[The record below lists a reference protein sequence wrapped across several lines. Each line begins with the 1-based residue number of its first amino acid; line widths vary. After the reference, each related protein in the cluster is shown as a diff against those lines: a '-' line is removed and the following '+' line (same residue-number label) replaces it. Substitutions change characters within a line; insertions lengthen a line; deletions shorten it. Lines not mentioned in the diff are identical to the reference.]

1 MKKFR
6 LLVLAFAAMLAG
18 TQNGV
23 AQDWPGHTPDNLLNQ
38 TGENAEVY
46 LWNVGT
52 GQFLYSGGLWGTQAI
67 TYDTGTPFTVKSPV
81 NGDEPGW
88 HDISYYCSLESPFQ
102 ANNQATYLS
111 LTDGTVAS
119 SKHDDG
125 IWFVDRNASQATTP
139 NQTTRDLLTLRLR
152 PVRPGS
158 TTYNICSEPSGG
170 GFSGRSVYMVATG
183 RNGVVSSSTTREAS
197 DPNAQWILVTLKD
210 IRDNFS
216 DGTADAAE
224 ARRLDATYILYDQ
237 NFMRNNTYIT
247 NWHYGDVSASNNNH
261 LNNDYSDLTYD
272 NFNNKKLLPT
282 NNKLTYYVGYGYHP
296 NDASYENLYRDDD
309 VTALVDGE
317 SHAKLYGQYYTANIK
332 GTGTIWQLVRTQ
344 VKYKG
349 WYVLSCNGFTTDNN
363 NNVEMFATTYKDAN
377 LTQRINEVTTTFS
390 TVTATDD
397 VPETYVEAGKLLQDG
412 TTVKQL
418 RIYIDPTE
426 SEPYLV
432 IGVRVKDGV
441 ASDTW
446 TCVDNFMLQYA
457 GDPDGY
463 ILLDEARSDL
473 EYINSQVD
481 TQKSYM
487 LCLKRS
493 FVNDGWNSLI
503 LPVNLTAGQLTYAFG
518 ANVKLSVKD
527 ESPSDNDNVIRFK
540 SVDLSDKGSN
550 DVVLNKGVPYIIKPS
565 YLRLGDEKLDGQE
578 LEIRGMEGQANNTVT
593 LDKGTYIAI
602 AQVTLNSSPEDDFV
616 KVGPFT
622 CGDAGQMNFM
632 GTYTKQD
639 DAIVKDSYLLSGGEW
654 YHTNVTLDTVK
665 GFRTWLAPA
674 NGQSTNGLIFEVDG
688 VIEGELTDIEGIEAE
703 TGVAADG
710 KVYNLNG
717 QAVNNNGSLD
727 GLPKGIYIVNGKKYV
742 VK

>member
-1 MKKFR
+1 MKKIR

-23 AQDWPGHTPDNLLNQ
+23 AQDWKGNTPDKLLNA
-38 TGENAEVY
+38 TGEDAEVY

-81 NGDEPGW
+81 NGDEAGW
-88 HDISYYCSLESPFQ
+88 HDGSYYCSLESPFQ

-111 LTDGTVAS
+111 LTDGTKAS
-119 SKHDDG
+119 SVHDFG
-125 IWFVDRNASQATTP
+125 IWFVDRNASQATTIDK
-139 NQTTRDLLTLRLR
+139 TTRDLLTLRLR
-152 PVRPGS
+152 PVSPGS
-158 TTYNICSEPSGG
+158 TTYNIYSEPSGG
-170 GFSGRSVYMVATG
+170 GFSGQSVYMVATK
-183 RNGVVSSSTTREAS
+183 RNGVVSISTTEVGS
-197 DPNAQWILVTLKD
+197 DPNAQWILVTLAD
-210 IRDNFS
+210 NRTNFS
-216 DGTADAAE
+216 NGTADAAE

-237 NFMRNNTYIT
+237 NFMRNNTDIT

-261 LNNDYSDLTYD
+261 LNNDYPNLNYD
-272 NFNNKKLLPT
+272 RFKNKKLLPED
-282 NNKLTYYVGYGYHP
+282 NSRIYYVGYGYDP
-296 NDASYENLYRDDD
+296 DDASYENLYRDDD

-363 NNVEMFATTYKDAN
+363 NNVEMFATTYKDEN
-377 LTQRINEVTTTFS
+377 LTEQINEVTTTFS

-412 TTVKQL
+412 TTEKQL

-432 IGVRVKDGV
+432 IGVRVKNGV

-457 GDPDGY
+457 GDPDEY

-473 EYINSQVD
+473 EYIISQVD

-503 LPVNLTAGQLTYAFG
+503 LPVDLTAGQLKYAFG
-518 ANVKLSVKD
+518 GNVKLSVKD

-550 DVVLNKGVPYIIKPS
+550 DVVLDKGVPYIIKPS
-565 YLRLGDEKLDGQE
+565 YLRLDNKLDGQV

-593 LDKGTYIAI
+593 LDKGTYITI
-602 AQVTLNSSPEDDFV
+602 AQVTLNSSPKDDFV
-616 KVGPFT
+616 KVGPFV
-622 CGDAGQMNFM
+622 CGDAGKMNFM

-639 DAIVKDSYLLSGGEW
+639 GAIVKDSYLLSGGEW

>member
-38 TGENAEVY
+38 TGEEAEVY

-81 NGDEPGW
+81 NGGRPGW
-88 HDISYYCSLESPFQ
+88 WNSSFYCSLESPFQ

-111 LTDGTVAS
+111 LTDGTTAS

-139 NQTTRDLLTLRLR
+139 NQTTEDLLTLRLR
-152 PVRPGS
+152 PVSSGS

-170 GFSGRSVYMVATG
+170 GFRGESVYMVATG
-183 RNGVVSSSTTREAS
+183 RNGVVSSSTTRDTS

-216 DGTADAAE
+216 DGTADLAGAG
-224 ARRLDATYILYDQ
+224 RLDATYILYDQ
-237 NFMRNNTYIT
+237 NFMRNNTDIT

-261 LNNDYSDLTYD
+261 LNNDYSDLNYD
-272 NFNNKKLLPT
+272 EYNNKKLLPT
-282 NNKLTYYVGYGYHP
+282 KNTLTYYVGYGYHP

-309 VTALVDGE
+309 VTALVEGE

-426 SEPYLV
+426 SDPYLV

-457 GDPDGY
+457 GDPDEY

-473 EYINSQVD
+473 EYIKSQVD
-481 TQKSYM
+481 TQKAYM

-503 LPVNLTAGQLTYAFG
+503 LPVDLTAGQLTYAFG
-518 ANVKLSVKD
+518 ANVKLSEKD
-527 ESPSDNDNVIRFK
+527 KSPSDNDNVIRFK
-540 SVDLSDKGSN
+540 SVDLSDVGSN
-550 DVVLNKGVPYIIKPS
+550 TVVLKKGVPYIIKPS
-565 YLRLGDEKLDGQE
+565 YLRLGNELDGQE

-593 LDKGTYIAI
+593 LDKGTYITI

-616 KVGPFT
+616 KVGPFV
-622 CGDAGQMNFM
+622 CGDAGKMNFM

-639 DAIVKDSYLLSGGEW
+639 DAIVKDSYLLSGGKW
-654 YHTNVTLDTVK
+654 YHTNVTLNTVK

>member
-23 AQDWPGHTPDNLLNQ
+23 AQDWPGHTPDNLLNA
-38 TGENAEVY
+38 TGEDAEVY

-125 IWFVDRNASQATTP
+125 IWFVDRNVSQATTP
-139 NQTTRDLLTLRLR
+139 NQTTEDLLTLRLR
-152 PVRPGS
+152 PVRRGS

-170 GFSGRSVYMVATG
+170 GFGGQSVYMVATG
-183 RNGVVSSSTTREAS
+183 RNGVVSSSTTRDTS

-216 DGTADAAE
+216 NGTADAAD

-237 NFMRNNTYIT
+237 NFMRNNTDIT
-247 NWHYGDVSASNNNH
+247 KWHYGDVSASNNNH
-261 LNNDYSDLTYD
+261 LNNDYSDLYYD
-272 NFNNKKLLPT
+272 DYNNKKLLPT
-282 NNKLTYYVGYGYHP
+282 KNTLTYYVGYGYHP

-309 VTALVDGE
+309 VTPLVDGE

-377 LTQRINEVTTTFS
+377 LTEQINEVTTTFS

-426 SEPYLV
+426 SDPYLV

-481 TQKSYM
+481 TQKAYM

-493 FVNDGWNSLI
+493 FVKDGWNSLI
-503 LPVNLTAGQLTYAFG
+503 LPVNLTAGQLTYVFG
-518 ANVKLSVKD
+518 AGVKLSVKD
-527 ESPSDNDNVIRFK
+527 DSPSDNDNVIRFK

-565 YLRLGDEKLDGQE
+565 YLRLGDEKLDGKE

-593 LDKGTYIAI
+593 LVKDTYIAI
-602 AQVTLNSSPEDDFV
+602 AQVTLDSYPEDDFV

-639 DAIVKDSYLLSGGEW
+639 GAIVKDSYLLSGGEW
-654 YHTNVTLDTVK
+654 YHTNVTLNTVK

-703 TGVAADG
+703 TGVATDG

>member
-1 MKKFR
+1 
-6 LLVLAFAAMLAG
+6 
-18 TQNGV
+18 
-23 AQDWPGHTPDNLLNQ
+23 
-38 TGENAEVY
+38 
-46 LWNVGT
+46 
-52 GQFLYSGGLWGTQAI
+52 
-67 TYDTGTPFTVKSPV
+67 
-81 NGDEPGW
+81 
-88 HDISYYCSLESPFQ
+88 
-102 ANNQATYLS
+102 
-111 LTDGTVAS
+111 
-119 SKHDDG
+119 
-125 IWFVDRNASQATTP
+125 
-139 NQTTRDLLTLRLR
+139 
-152 PVRPGS
+152 
-158 TTYNICSEPSGG
+158 
-170 GFSGRSVYMVATG
+170 
-183 RNGVVSSSTTREAS
+183 
-197 DPNAQWILVTLKD
+197 
-210 IRDNFS
+210 
-216 DGTADAAE
+216 
-224 ARRLDATYILYDQ
+224 
-237 NFMRNNTYIT
+237 MRNNTDIT
-247 NWHYGDVSASNNNH
+247 NWHYGDVSASNNKH
-261 LNNDYSDLTYD
+261 LNNDYSDLNY
-272 NFNNKKLLPT
+272 NGYNNKKLLPT
-282 NNKLTYYVGYGYHP
+282 NNTLTYYVGYGYHP

-426 SEPYLV
+426 SDPYLV

-473 EYINSQVD
+473 EYINGQVD
-481 TQKSYM
+481 TQKAYM

-503 LPVNLTAGQLTYAFG
+503 LPVDLTAGQLTYAFG
-518 ANVKLSVKD
+518 ANVKLSVKN

-578 LEIRGMEGQANNTVT
+578 LVIRGMEGQANNTVT
-593 LDKGTYIAI
+593 LDKDTYIAI
-602 AQVTLNSSPEDDFV
+602 AQVTLDSYPEDDFV

-639 DAIVKDSYLLSGGEW
+639 GAIVKDSYLLSGGEW
-654 YHTNVTLDTVK
+654 YHTNVTLNTVK

>member
-1 MKKFR
+1 
-6 LLVLAFAAMLAG
+6 
-18 TQNGV
+18 
-23 AQDWPGHTPDNLLNQ
+23 
-38 TGENAEVY
+38 
-46 LWNVGT
+46 
-52 GQFLYSGGLWGTQAI
+52 
-67 TYDTGTPFTVKSPV
+67 
-81 NGDEPGW
+81 
-88 HDISYYCSLESPFQ
+88 
-102 ANNQATYLS
+102 
-111 LTDGTVAS
+111 
-119 SKHDDG
+119 
-125 IWFVDRNASQATTP
+125 
-139 NQTTRDLLTLRLR
+139 
-152 PVRPGS
+152 
-158 TTYNICSEPSGG
+158 
-170 GFSGRSVYMVATG
+170 
-183 RNGVVSSSTTREAS
+183 
-197 DPNAQWILVTLKD
+197 
-210 IRDNFS
+210 
-216 DGTADAAE
+216 
-224 ARRLDATYILYDQ
+224 
-237 NFMRNNTYIT
+237 MRNNTDIT
-247 NWHYGDVSASNNNH
+247 KWHYGDVSASNNNH
-261 LNNDYSDLTYD
+261 LNNDYSDLDYND
-272 NFNNKKLLPT
+272 YKNKKLLPT
-282 NNKLTYYVGYGYHP
+282 DNTLTYYVGYGYHP

-309 VTALVDGE
+309 VTALVEGE

-363 NNVEMFATTYKDAN
+363 KNVEMFATTYKDAN

-426 SEPYLV
+426 SDPYLV

-473 EYINSQVD
+473 EYINGQVD
-481 TQKSYM
+481 TQKAYM

-503 LPVNLTAGQLTYAFG
+503 LPVDLTAGQLTYAFG
-518 ANVKLSVKD
+518 ANVKLSEKD
-527 ESPSDNDNVIRFK
+527 TSPSDNDNVIRFK

-550 DVVLNKGVPYIIKPS
+550 DVVLKKGVPYIIKPS

-593 LDKGTYIAI
+593 LDKDTYIAI
-602 AQVTLNSSPEDDFV
+602 AQVTLDSYPKDDFV
-616 KVGPFT
+616 KVGPFI
-622 CGDAGQMNFM
+622 CGDAGKMNFM

-639 DAIVKDSYLLSGGEW
+639 GAIVKDSYLLSGGEW
-654 YHTNVTLDTVK
+654 YHTNVTLNTVK

-674 NGQSTNGLIFEVDG
+674 DGQSTNGLIFEVDG

-703 TGVAADG
+703 TGVATDG

>member
-23 AQDWPGHTPDNLLNQ
+23 AQDWPGHTPDNLLNA
-38 TGENAEVY
+38 TGEDAEVY

-81 NGDEPGW
+81 NGDMSGW
-88 HDISYYCSLESPFQ
+88 WGDSSFYCSLESPFQ
-102 ANNQATYLS
+102 TNNQATYLS

-119 SKHDDG
+119 SEHDDG
-125 IWFVDRNASQATTP
+125 IWFVDRNVSQATTP
-139 NQTTRDLLTLRLR
+139 NQTTEDLLTLRLR
-152 PVRPGS
+152 PVRRGS
-158 TTYNICSEPSGG
+158 TTYNICSEPSEG
-170 GFSGRSVYMVATG
+170 GFGGQSVYMVATG
-183 RNGVVSSSTTREAS
+183 RNGVVSSSTTRDAS

-210 IRDNFS
+210 IRDDFS
-216 DGTADAAE
+216 NGTADAAD

-237 NFMRNNTYIT
+237 NFMRNNTDIT
-247 NWHYGDVSASNNNH
+247 YWHYGDVSASNNNH
-261 LNNDYSDLTYD
+261 LNNDYSELYYD
-272 NFNNKKLLPT
+272 DYNNKKLLPT
-282 NNKLTYYVGYGYHP
+282 KNTLTYYVGYGYHP

-363 NNVEMFATTYKDAN
+363 NNVEMFATTYKNAN
-377 LTQRINEVTTTFS
+377 LTEQINEVTTTFS

-412 TTVKQL
+412 TTEKQL

-426 SEPYLV
+426 SAPYLV

-457 GDPDGY
+457 GDPDEY

-481 TQKSYM
+481 TQKAYM

-503 LPVNLTAGQLTYAFG
+503 LPVDLTAGQLTYAFG
-518 ANVKLSVKD
+518 AKVKLSEKD
-527 ESPSDNDNVIRFK
+527 KSPSDNDNVIRFK
-540 SVDLSDKGSN
+540 SVDLSDVGIN
-550 DVVLNKGVPYIIKPS
+550 TVVLKKGVPYIIKPS
-565 YLRLGDEKLDGQE
+565 YLRLGNELDGQE

-593 LDKGTYIAI
+593 LDEGTYITI
-602 AQVTLNSSPEDDFV
+602 AQVTLNSSPKDDFV
-616 KVGPFT
+616 KVGPFK

-654 YHTNVTLDTVK
+654 YHTNVTLNTVK

-703 TGVAADG
+703 TGVATDG

>member
-38 TGENAEVY
+38 TGEEAEVY

-81 NGDEPGW
+81 NGNRPGW
-88 HDISYYCSLESPFQ
+88 WDSSFYCSLESPFQ

-111 LTDGTVAS
+111 LTDGTTAS

-125 IWFVDRNASQATTP
+125 IWFVDRNASQGTTP
-139 NQTTRDLLTLRLR
+139 NQTTEDLLTLRLR
-152 PVRPGS
+152 PVSSGS

-170 GFSGRSVYMVATG
+170 GFRGESVYMVATG
-183 RNGVVSSSTTREAS
+183 RNGVVSSSTTRDTS

-216 DGTADAAE
+216 DGTADLAGAG
-224 ARRLDATYILYDQ
+224 RLDATYILYDQ
-237 NFMRNNTYIT
+237 NFMRNNTDIT

-261 LNNDYSDLTYD
+261 LNNDYSDLNYD
-272 NFNNKKLLPT
+272 EYNNKKLLPT
-282 NNKLTYYVGYGYHP
+282 KNTLTYYVGYGYHP

-309 VTALVDGE
+309 VTALVEGE

-363 NNVEMFATTYKDAN
+363 NNVEMFATTYKDEN

-418 RIYIDPTE
+418 RIYIDPTV
-426 SEPYLV
+426 SEPYRV
-432 IGVRVKDGV
+432 IGVRVKNGV

-457 GDPDGY
+457 GDPDEY

-481 TQKSYM
+481 TQKAYM

-503 LPVNLTAGQLTYAFG
+503 LPVDLTAGQLTYAFG
-518 ANVKLSVKD
+518 ANVKLSEKD

-540 SVDLSDKGSN
+540 SVDLSNVGSN
-550 DVVLNKGVPYIIKPS
+550 TVVLKKGVPYIIKPS
-565 YLRLGDEKLDGQE
+565 YLRLGNELDGQK

-593 LDKGTYIAI
+593 LDKGTYITI
-602 AQVTLNSSPEDDFV
+602 AQVTLNSSPKDDFV
-616 KVGPFT
+616 KVGPFV
-622 CGDAGQMNFM
+622 CGDAGKMNFM

-639 DAIVKDSYLLSGGEW
+639 GAIVKDSYLLSGGEW

>member
-23 AQDWPGHTPDNLLNQ
+23 AQDWPGHTPDNLLNA
-38 TGENAEVY
+38 TGEDAEVY

-88 HDISYYCSLESPFQ
+88 WDSSFYCSLESPFQ

-119 SKHDDG
+119 SKHDNG

-139 NQTTRDLLTLRLR
+139 NNTIRDLLTLRLR
-152 PVRPGS
+152 PVSPES

-183 RNGVVSSSTTREAS
+183 RNGAVSSSTTRDAS

-216 DGTADAAE
+216 NGTADAAD

-237 NFMRNNTYIT
+237 NFMRNNTDIT
-247 NWHYGDVSASNNNH
+247 KWHYGDVSASNNNH
-261 LNNDYSDLTYD
+261 LNNDYSDLNYD
-272 NFNNKKLLPT
+272 DYTNKKLLPT
-282 NNKLTYYVGYGYHP
+282 KNTLTYYVGYGYHP

-309 VTALVDGE
+309 VTALEDGE

-363 NNVEMFATTYKDAN
+363 NNVEMFATTYKDVN
-377 LTQRINEVTTTFS
+377 LREQINEVTTTFS

-426 SEPYLV
+426 SAPYLV

-457 GDPDGY
+457 GDPDEY

-481 TQKSYM
+481 TQKAYM

-503 LPVNLTAGQLTYAFG
+503 LPVDLTAGQLTYAFG
-518 ANVKLSVKD
+518 ASVKLSEKD
-527 ESPSDNDNVIRFK
+527 KSPSDNDNVIRFK
-540 SVDLSDKGSN
+540 SVDLSDVGSN
-550 DVVLNKGVPYIIKPS
+550 TVVLKKGVPYIIKPS
-565 YLRLGDEKLDGQE
+565 YLRLGNELDGQE

-593 LDKGTYIAI
+593 LDEGTYITI
-602 AQVTLNSSPEDDFV
+602 AQVTLNSSPKDDFV
-616 KVGPFT
+616 KVGPFV

-639 DAIVKDSYLLSGGEW
+639 GAIVKDSYLLSGGEW

>member
-23 AQDWPGHTPDNLLNQ
+23 AQDWPGHNPNDLLEA
-38 TGENAEVY
+38 TGEDAEVY

-67 TYDTGTPFTVKSPV
+67 TFDTGTPFTVVSPV
-81 NGDEPGW
+81 NGDKPGW
-88 HDISYYCSLESPFQ
+88 MDWSFYCSLQSPFQ
-102 ANNQATYLS
+102 ANNQPTYLS
-111 LTDGTVAS
+111 LTDGTDAS

-125 IWFVDRNASQATTP
+125 IWFVDRNTSQATTP

-152 PVRPGS
+152 PVTYGS

-170 GFSGRSVYMVATG
+170 GFSGQSVYMVATG
-183 RNGVVSSSTTREAS
+183 RNGVITSSTTRDTS
-197 DPNAQWILVTLKD
+197 DPNAQWILVTLAD
-210 IRDNFS
+210 IRANFS
-216 DGTADAAE
+216 NGTADAAD

-237 NFMRNNTYIT
+237 NFMRNNTDIT
-247 NWHYGDVSASNNNH
+247 NWHYGDVSASNSNH
-261 LNNDYSDLTYD
+261 LKNDYSSLNYGQ
-272 NFNNKKLLPT
+272 FNNKKLLPT
-282 NNKLTYYVGYGYHP
+282 KNTRIYYVGYGYDP

-309 VTALVDGE
+309 VTALKDGE

-349 WYVLSCNGFTTDNN
+349 WYVLSCNGFTTDDN

-377 LTQRINEVTTTFS
+377 LTQQINEVTTTFS

-412 TTVKQL
+412 TTEKQL

-426 SEPYLV
+426 SAPYLV
-432 IGVRVKDGV
+432 IGVRVKNGV

-457 GDPDGY
+457 GDPDEY

-493 FVNDGWNSLI
+493 FINNGWNSLI
-503 LPVNLTAGQLTYAFG
+503 LPVNLTAGQLKYAFG
-518 ANVKLSVKD
+518 GSVKLSEKD
-527 ESPSDNDNVIRFK
+527 EFPSDNDNVIRFK
-540 SVDLSDKGSN
+540 SVDLSNKGN
-550 DVVLNKGVPYIIKPS
+550 NEVVLTAGVPYIIKPS
-565 YLRLGDEKLDGQE
+565 YLRLGKELDGQV
-578 LEIRGMEGQANNTVT
+578 LEIRGMDGQANNTVT
-593 LDKGTYIAI
+593 LDKDTYITI
-602 AQVTLNSSPEDDFV
+602 AQVTLNKDVVDDFV
-616 KVGPFT
+616 KVGPFS
-622 CGDAGQMNFM
+622 CGDAGKMNFM

-639 DAIVKDSYLLSGGEW
+639 AAIVKDSYLLSGGEW
-654 YHTNVTLDTVK
+654 YHTNVTLNSVK

-674 NGQSTNGLIFEVDG
+674 NGQSTNGLTFAIDG
-688 VIEGELTDIEGIEAE
+688 VIEGELTDIDGVEAE

>member
-38 TGENAEVY
+38 TGEDAEVY

-88 HDISYYCSLESPFQ
+88 LDSSFYCSLESPFQ

-119 SKHDDG
+119 SKHDNG
-125 IWFVDRNASQATTP
+125 IWFVDRNASQATTVT
-139 NQTTRDLLTLRLR
+139 QTTSDLLTLRLR
-152 PVRPGS
+152 PVRRGS
-158 TTYNICSEPSGG
+158 TTYNICSKPSGG
-170 GFSGRSVYMVATG
+170 GFRGQSVYMVATG
-183 RNGVVSSSTTREAS
+183 RNGVVSSSTTRDAS

-237 NFMRNNTYIT
+237 NFMRNNTDIT
-247 NWHYGDVSASNNNH
+247 NWHYGEVSASNNNH
-261 LNNDYSDLTYD
+261 LNNDYSNLNYD
-272 NFNNKKLLPT
+272 KFKNKKLLPT
-282 NNKLTYYVGYGYHP
+282 DNSRIYYVGNGYHP

-426 SEPYLV
+426 SDPYLV
-432 IGVRVKDGV
+432 IGVRVKNGV

-503 LPVNLTAGQLTYAFG
+503 LPVDLTAGQLTYAFG
-518 ANVKLSVKD
+518 AKVKLSVKD
-527 ESPSDNDNVIRFK
+527 ESPSDNV
-540 SVDLSDKGSN
+540 
-550 DVVLNKGVPYIIKPS
+550 
-565 YLRLGDEKLDGQE
+565 
-578 LEIRGMEGQANNTVT
+578 
-593 LDKGTYIAI
+593 
-602 AQVTLNSSPEDDFV
+602 
-616 KVGPFT
+616 
-622 CGDAGQMNFM
+622 
-632 GTYTKQD
+632 
-639 DAIVKDSYLLSGGEW
+639 
-654 YHTNVTLDTVK
+654 
-665 GFRTWLAPA
+665 
-674 NGQSTNGLIFEVDG
+674 
-688 VIEGELTDIEGIEAE
+688 
-703 TGVAADG
+703 
-710 KVYNLNG
+710 
-717 QAVNNNGSLD
+717 
-727 GLPKGIYIVNGKKYV
+727 
-742 VK
+742 

>member
-1 MKKFR
+1 M
-6 LLVLAFAAMLAG
+6 
-18 TQNGV
+18 
-23 AQDWPGHTPDNLLNQ
+23 
-38 TGENAEVY
+38 
-46 LWNVGT
+46 
-52 GQFLYSGGLWGTQAI
+52 
-67 TYDTGTPFTVKSPV
+67 
-81 NGDEPGW
+81 
-88 HDISYYCSLESPFQ
+88 
-102 ANNQATYLS
+102 
-111 LTDGTVAS
+111 
-119 SKHDDG
+119 
-125 IWFVDRNASQATTP
+125 
-139 NQTTRDLLTLRLR
+139 
-152 PVRPGS
+152 
-158 TTYNICSEPSGG
+158 
-170 GFSGRSVYMVATG
+170 
-183 RNGVVSSSTTREAS
+183 VSSSTTRDAS

-210 IRDNFS
+210 IRDDFS
-216 DGTADAAE
+216 NGTADAAD

-237 NFMRNNTYIT
+237 NFMRNNTDIT
-247 NWHYGDVSASNNNH
+247 YWHYGDVSASNNNH
-261 LNNDYSDLTYD
+261 LNNDYSELYYD
-272 NFNNKKLLPT
+272 DYNNKKLLPT
-282 NNKLTYYVGYGYHP
+282 KNTLTYYVGYGYHP

-363 NNVEMFATTYKDAN
+363 NNVEMFATTYKNAN
-377 LTQRINEVTTTFS
+377 LTEQINEVTTTFS

-412 TTVKQL
+412 TTEKQL

-426 SEPYLV
+426 SAPYLV

-457 GDPDGY
+457 GDPDEY

-481 TQKSYM
+481 TQKAYM

-503 LPVNLTAGQLTYAFG
+503 LPVDLTAGQLTYAFG
-518 ANVKLSVKD
+518 AKVKLSEKD
-527 ESPSDNDNVIRFK
+527 KSPSDNDNVIRFK
-540 SVDLSDKGSN
+540 SVDLSDVGIN
-550 DVVLNKGVPYIIKPS
+550 TVVLKKGVPYIIKPS
-565 YLRLGDEKLDGQE
+565 YLRLGNELDGQE

-593 LDKGTYIAI
+593 LDEGTYITI
-602 AQVTLNSSPEDDFV
+602 AQVTLNSSPKDDFV
-616 KVGPFT
+616 KVGPFK

-654 YHTNVTLDTVK
+654 YHTNVTLNTVK

-703 TGVAADG
+703 TGVATDG